1 VGALED
7 RFVRL
12 FSPSVAVTILPGLS
26 GKPQERV
33 EKSLGAFGCASGP
46 FLDAPGAEQSVQS
59 MSIRSVWSLLGSVG
73 FLGRRAQVVEELRGI
88 LRKYWGYDEFRPLQ
102 AEAMQSVV
110 EGRDSVVVL
119 PTGGGKSLCFQA
131 PALHLPG
138 LAVVVSPLISLMK
151 DQVDA
156 LADCGVPAA
165 CVNSTISPVEKRQV
179 ADDVRSGK
187 LKLLYLSPERLMTE
201 RTLDFL
207 KSTKLS
213 FFAIDEAHC
222 ISDWGHDFRPEYRM
236 LRALKQQFP
245 GVAVHA
251 YTATAT
257 ENVRHD
263 IARELHLAK
272 PNMLVGSFDRPNL
285 VYRVQRRTDISKQIR
300 EVIDRHPNESGVIY
314 CIRRADVE
322 ATADMLKGMGLK
334 ALPYHAGMDDAK
346 RQKNQDAFI
355 NDRAKI
361 IVATVAFGMGID
373 KSDVRYV
380 IHAAAPKSL
389 EAYQQESGRAGRDG
403 LEAECCLFWSAGDFQ
418 SWRRLQADLPPKAY
432 EIAMEVLGGIE
443 KFCTGVTCRHQ
454 AILNYF
460 GQRSEEPSCNA
471 CDVCL
476 AEVDLVENPLV
487 ISQKILS
494 CVIRLNQNFGGDY
507 TAMVLSGSRE
517 ARILENGH
525 DKLTTYGLLQHE
537 GKKSVR
543 DWIEQ
548 LVGQGYL
555 DKVGEYSLLQV
566 TSTGRD
572 VLKGEETPRLLKP
585 VEGEAGKSS
594 KKESKVSKA
603 SWEGVDKGLFEAL
616 RVLRKEKA
624 EEKGL
629 PPFIIF
635 SDATL
640 RNLAKFRPT
649 TLDNLLNVPG
659 IGEKKSAEYGEDFMQ
674 SIADYC
680 REHRLLTDVGEE
692 ASSTLRARK
701 PKAERKERGDVQIG
715 ASASKTKAMQLFAE
729 GRQIE
734 EVAEAVGRAR
744 STVGE
749 YLVEFVETEGVCDPS
764 HWIPP
769 TLFTRIRNACV
780 KHGMDKLKPLHQ
792 ELGGVVDYDML
803 RVAVACIRND
813 MPAE

>member
-1 VGALED
+1 
-7 RFVRL
+7 
-12 FSPSVAVTILPGLS
+12 
-26 GKPQERV
+26 
-33 EKSLGAFGCASGP
+33 
-46 FLDAPGAEQSVQS
+46 

-73 FLGRRAQVVEELRGI
+73 LLGRGAQVVEELRGI
-88 LRKYWGYDEFRPLQ
+88 LRKYWGYDDFRPLQ
-102 AEAMQSVV
+102 AEAMRSVV

-131 PALHLPG
+131 PALHMPG

-165 CVNSTISPVEKRQV
+165 CVNSTLSPIERRQV
-179 ADDVRSGK
+179 AEDVRSGR

-201 RTLDFL
+201 RTLEFL
-207 KSTKLS
+207 KASKLS

-236 LRALKQQFP
+236 LRALKEQFP

-257 ENVRHD
+257 ETVRHD
-263 IARELHLAK
+263 IARELQLQN
-272 PNMLVGSFDRPNL
+272 PNVLVGSFDRPNL
-285 VYRVQRRTDISKQIR
+285 TYRVQRRTDINKQIR
-300 EVIDRHPNESGVIY
+300 EVIDRHPDESGVIY

-322 ATADMLKGMGLK
+322 ATADMLRKAGLK

-403 LEAECCLFWSAGDFQ
+403 LEAECCLFWSPADFLA
-418 SWRRLQADLPPKAY
+418 WRRLQSDLPPKAY

-460 GQRSEEPSCNA
+460 GQGMEETNCNA

-476 AEVDLVENPLV
+476 SELDLVDNPLV

-507 TAMVLSGSRE
+507 TAMVLAGSRD

-537 GKKSVR
+537 GKKSAR

-555 DKVGEYSLLQV
+555 EKTGEYSLLQV
-566 TSTGRD
+566 TQSGRA
-572 VLKGEETPRLLKP
+572 VLRGEETPRLLKP
-585 VEGEAGKSS
+585 VEGGSSGSKS
-594 KKESKVSKA
+594 KRESKVSKA

-616 RVLRKEKA
+616 KVLRREKA

-640 RNLAKFRPT
+640 RNLARFRPT
-649 TLDNLLNVPG
+649 TPDNLLNVPG
-659 IGEKKSAEYGEDFMQ
+659 IGEKKLAEYGEDFLAA
-674 SIADYC
+674 IADYC

-692 ASSTLRARK
+692 AASTLRPRK
-701 PKAERKERGDVQIG
+701 PKFEQRERDSGQISN
-715 ASASKTKAMQLFAE
+715 SAAKNKAMQLFAE
-729 GRQIE
+729 GKQVE

-744 STVGE
+744 ATVGE
-749 YLVEFVETEGVCDPS
+749 YLVEYVENEGICDPS

-769 TLFTRIRNACV
+769 TLFTRICNACV
-780 KHGMDKLKPLHQ
+780 KHGMEKLKPLHQ